1 MWKPFNYDWDFA
13 YDNGF
18 AILAEGLDMVTIMV
32 SAINDNMF
40 LWGRR
45 E

>member
-1 MWKPFNYDWDFA
+1 MWKPFKYDWDFA

-18 AILAEGLDMVTIMV
+18 AILAEGLDMVIIMV
-32 SAINDNMF
+32 SAINVMF
-40 LWGRR
+40 FWGRR

>member
-1 MWKPFNYDWDFA
+1 MWKPFNYDWDLA

-18 AILAEGLDMVTIMV
+18 AILAEGLDMVIIMV
-32 SAINDNMF
+32 SAINYMF
-40 LWGRR
+40 FWGRR

>member
-18 AILAEGLDMVTIMV
+18 AILAEGLNMVIRMV
-32 SAINDNMF
+32 SAINDTMF
-40 LWGRR
+40 FWGRR